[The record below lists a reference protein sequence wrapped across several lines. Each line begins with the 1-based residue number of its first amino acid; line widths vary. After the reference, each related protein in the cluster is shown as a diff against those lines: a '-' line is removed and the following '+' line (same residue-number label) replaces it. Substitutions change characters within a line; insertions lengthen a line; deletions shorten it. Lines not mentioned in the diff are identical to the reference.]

1 MFGLRITEPVEA
13 RRFPAHTVSMV
24 TAGEDVTSVRGS
36 SGVGLVQTR
45 LCH

>member
-24 TAGEDVTSVRGS
+24 TAGEDLTLAWVF
-36 SGVGLVQTR
+36 SGLGLVQTR